1 VGLRYTLEP
10 DPDNTGVGSFRSQAA
25 FFLEFSVRSPVS
37 WSFLEQGEPMHLFI
51 FSGQARS
58 AFRLFTNKKQ
68 AWAGTPMLQP
78 AGRPALRFHPPVG
91 RQWLGAL
98 SFPRFLRKGWEPRL
112 LRALLLLC
120 LAAPLGAIAQNPA
133 PTTAGAASSPAA
145 SKPAV
150 AQANPAASASQS
162 VVLAPNSTVLAPQS
176 TAAAQPLPRVST
188 TVVVHGHL
196 DEYLPESVTVGTLDG
211 AALMETPLSATVVT
225 RKLMEDQGARL
236 LSDLVKNDASMGEDY
251 APVGY
256 YGDYEIR
263 GFPIDLATG
272 LEINGLTIAGEQD
285 VPLENKQRVEFLKGI
300 AGVESGVAS
309 AGGLID
315 YVTKRPAAI
324 KAADLATD
332 QRGTAYGAVDLGT
345 LFGSR
350 QQVGV
355 RVNLAAERI
364 ASYVNGADGWRA
376 VGAGAADWHISP
388 QAILKGDF
396 EYQHKVERS
405 VSGYQLLGGTTLPD
419 LGEIYP
425 STMLGEQSWE
435 KPNTFDTFNANA
447 RFDYDLPRG
456 WKAFAAASLSHSLID
471 DNVVYAYGTP
481 FDSNGNVDCPGAPD
495 APAYFFCPAVP
506 GITKGGDYGIYDYR
520 SPGEL
525 RIDAVAQALATGH
538 VKTGAVTHDLT
549 FGGELFLRSVQLPG
563 AAPKNAPDWIVDGAV
578 YSYIGQENI
587 YQPLTPFSGAV
598 SADGVRLQAGPRALA
613 EDNHQ
618 SAAVMQDRLHLPGRI
633 QLLAGGR
640 FDSVRDHN
648 DSGATATGALD
659 FTNRTVWLPEYAVT
673 FNPAAGLMLYG
684 NYGVLLSLG
693 PQAPWWAGGYY
704 LNPFLTRQAE
714 VGAKYS
720 PGERILLTAAFF
732 HMRAPFFYPK
742 DLGAGADCF
751 GTETTASSPLCFVSE
766 GRETHDGVELNAQGK
781 ATNWLSLTGS
791 AAAIRAISSGTGTPA
806 FDNKQALNVP
816 HLRTA
821 LFADL
826 ALPRVRGL
834 HLLPGWSY
842 TGRKEATRDDAVSV
856 SGYNLF
862 NLGARYT
869 PGGDGGRVTLRL
881 YADNITNRRYWKDT
895 GASYGDTFIHLG
907 APTTVRFSAHYR
919 F

>member
-1 VGLRYTLEP
+1 MHCFFAFIAARLAFPLFSRKISSPFSRLFAACRKGFTRRCAPSRAAGCPIL
-10 DPDNTGVGSFRSQAA
+10 SA
-25 FFLEFSVRSPVS
+25 FFAERVGV
-37 WSFLEQGEPMHLFI
+37 EP
-51 FSGQARS
+51 S
-58 AFRLFTNKKQ
+58 A
-68 AWAGTPMLQP
+68 P
-78 AGRPALRFHPPVG
+78 
-91 RQWLGAL
+91 LGAP
-98 SFPRFLRKGWEPRL
+98 SFPRFLRKGWESSL
-112 LRALLLLC
+112 LVRSIALLLLC
-120 LAAPLGAIAQNPA
+120 LAAPLGAIAQNA
-133 PTTAGAASSPAA
+133 TTSTSGAASMPAEPKPAA
-145 SKPAV
+145 
-150 AQANPAASASQS
+150 AQAKPAASA
-162 VVLAPNSTVLAPQS
+162 PPS
-176 TAAAQPLPRVST
+176 TAAAQPLPRVTT
-188 TVVVHGHL
+188 TVLVHGHL

-211 AALMETPLSATVVT
+211 ATLAETPLSATVVT
-225 RKLMEDQGARL
+225 RELMEDQGARL
-236 LSDLVKNDASMGEDY
+236 LSDVVKNDASIGEDY

-315 YVTKRPAAI
+315 YVTKRPATI
-324 KAADLATD
+324 TAADLATD
-332 QRGTAYGAVDLGT
+332 QRGTAYGAVDLGR

-355 RVNLAAERI
+355 RANLAAERI
-364 ASYVNGADGWRA
+364 ESYVNGADGWRA
-376 VGAGAADWHISP
+376 VGAGAADWRISSK
-388 QAILKGDF
+388 AILKGDF

-419 LGEIYP
+419 LGKIYP

-435 KPNTFDTFNANA
+435 KPNTFDTFNASS

-495 APAYFFCPAVP
+495 APAYFFCPD
-506 GITKGGDYGIYDYR
+506 GWYGIYDYR

-525 RIDAVAQALATGH
+525 RIDAQAQALVTGH
-538 VKTGAVTHDLT
+538 VKTGTVTHDLT
-549 FGGELFLRSVQLPG
+549 GGGELFLRSVQLPG

-587 YQPLTPFSGAV
+587 YQPLTPFPGAV
-598 SADGVRLQAGPRALA
+598 SSDGVRLQAGPRALA

-648 DSGATATGALD
+648 DSGATATGAVD
-659 FTNRTVWLPEYAVT
+659 FTDRTVWLPEYAVT

-791 AAAIRAISSGTGTPA
+791 AAAIRAISSGTGTPT
-806 FDNKQALNVP
+806 FDNKQVLNVP

-856 SGYNLF
+856 PGYNLF

-881 YADNITNRRYWKDT
+881 YADNITDKRYWKDT
-895 GASYGDTFIHLG
+895 GANYGDTFIHLG
-907 APTTVRFSAHYR
+907 APTTVRLSAHYR